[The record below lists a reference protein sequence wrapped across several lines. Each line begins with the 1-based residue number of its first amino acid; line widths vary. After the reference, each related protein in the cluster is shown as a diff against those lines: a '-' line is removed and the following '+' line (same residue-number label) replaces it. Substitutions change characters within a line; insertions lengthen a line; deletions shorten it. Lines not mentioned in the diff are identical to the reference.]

1 MLLNSA
7 EYAFWLACSTKRM
20 QLMQDHRVKVLYHN
34 GQTENIEMS
43 IWPRGQLEIP
53 CNNKS
58 ISFLSAYFKAP
69 ENLERTKQKKMLF
82 KWNRINK
89 KLNLEP

>member
-1 MLLNSA
+1 
-7 EYAFWLACSTKRM
+7 M

-53 CNNKS
+53 SNNKS

-69 ENLERTKQKKMLF
+69 ENLERTKQKMNVVQNETELTK
-82 KWNRINK
+82 NK
-89 KLNLEP
+89 P

>member
-34 GQTENIEMS
+34 GQTENNEMS
-43 IWPRGQLEIP
+43 NGHCPFDLVDNWKFPPI
-53 CNNKS
+53 
-58 ISFLSAYFKAP
+58 ISFQSAYFKAP
-69 ENLERTKQKKMLF
+69 ENLERTKQKRNVVQNETELTK
-82 KWNRINK
+82 N
-89 KLNLEP
+89 